1 MVSTCA
7 PNRDCEIV
15 TQATQVHAE
24 RSGSISSFLCSEP
37 RFFTRCM
44 PVELCG
50 STSMGPHPAGH
61 HNNRV
66 RKCAAG
72 DEGHEAQGVNF
83 SQRARPPRLPQGV
96 QRECRLGE
104 WRS

>member
-44 PVELCG
+44 PVDCV
-50 STSMGPHPAGH
+50 GPHRWVHTQQVITTTVSESALLVMKDTRR
-61 HNNRV
+61 RV
-66 RKCAAG
+66 
-72 DEGHEAQGVNF
+72 
-83 SQRARPPRLPQGV
+83 
-96 QRECRLGE
+96 
-104 WRS
+104 